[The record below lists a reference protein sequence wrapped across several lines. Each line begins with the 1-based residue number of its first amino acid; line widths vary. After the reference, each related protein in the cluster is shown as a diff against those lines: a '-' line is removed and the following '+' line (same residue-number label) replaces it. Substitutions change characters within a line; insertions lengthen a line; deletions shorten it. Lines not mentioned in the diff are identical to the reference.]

1 MALAPAPVRS
11 VDRATPQPMPQPTS
25 RHIAVCALRGLGAAF
40 AGVLLVAGVGLLIW
54 AVTPESG
61 PPGPVLRGA
70 IAALGAANFLPPSV
84 GGIQITLTPLLLTGV
99 CFGAVASAANRGNR
113 PEVGIGVELLGALAA
128 GLIYGAAVTAV
139 VTALAPAGA
148 DNVGRVWAPALL
160 GALAGLAGVTVRGH
174 RWRTVL
180 RTSAPKWVPVAA
192 GAGGAGLLLLLSGGA
207 VGVAASLVSS
217 FGTAVDLSSI
227 AAPSVGAGVG
237 MVVLGLAYLPNAM
250 VAGAGYAAGIGFQIG
265 AGTYSP
271 LGSTTIDLP
280 TLPLL
285 AAVPDSG
292 GRSPAG
298 LLLMIFPLAAATV
311 IGRQM
316 VRRLDVRRDRM
327 LGALTASLSV
337 GCAMAVLA
345 AVAGGGVNGSPWAH
359 LGVPALGVGA
369 VLAGALGAIS
379 VTIAAVAGWG
389 SVPWARHRPESV
401 GAGVDEGPVVDE
413 GRGQNVDADSDAG
426 ADADA
431 GADSD
436 TDATAVA
443 DAGSDPDPVADGNSD
458 PDPVAD
464 ANSDPD
470 AVVAG
475 SSDPDAVVD
484 AGRPDTGADTDTGA
498 DAVSDADAMAEA
510 DAPADDAAGIDPPT
524 ATVAAR
530 KPDLESEPQS
540 ELPAKR
546 ELQSEPVPGPQPQS
560 ELDPR
565 RESAAGHGNAPP
577 PGHPARSPHPFP
589 GTAFAESDPP
599 AIG

>member
-40 AGVLLVAGVGLLIW
+40 AGVLLVAGVALLIW

-84 GGIQITLTPLLLTGV
+84 GGIQITLAPLLLTGV

-160 GALAGLAGVTVRGH
+160 GVLAGLAGVTVRGH

-180 RTSAPKWVPVAA
+180 RTSAPKWVPVVA
-192 GAGGAGLLLLLSGGA
+192 GAAGAGLLLLLCGGA

-271 LGSTTIDLP
+271 LGSATIDLP

-298 LLLMIFPLAAATV
+298 LLLMIFPLAAATL

-316 VRRLDVRRDRM
+316 VRQLDVRRDRM

-345 AVAGGGVNGSPWAH
+345 AVAGGGVKGSPWAH

-389 SVPWARHRPESV
+389 SVPWARHRPESD

-443 DAGSDPDPVADGNSD
+443 DDGSDPDPVAD
-458 PDPVAD
+458 
-464 ANSDPD
+464 
-470 AVVAG
+470 G

-484 AGRPDTGADTDTGA
+484 AGRPDTSADTGA
-498 DAVSDADAMAEA
+498 DTGSGAVSDADAMAEA

-524 ATVAAR
+524 PTATVAAR

-540 ELPAKR
+540 ELRAKR
-546 ELQSEPVPGPQPQS
+546 ERQSEPVSGSQPQS
-560 ELDPR
+560 ELEPR
-565 RESAAGHGNAPP
+565 RESAAGHGSAPP
-577 PGHPARSPHPFP
+577 AGHPGRSPNPF
-589 GTAFAESDPP
+589 A
-599 AIG
+599 